1 MRLLIEAANATLGVV
16 DGVITPPH
24 GRFDVELRIP
34 DGELRPGLINAH
46 DHLHRNH
53 YGRLGAPPYA
63 NAYEWGRD
71 IHAREAERIAGG
83 RAVSRREALL
93 CGAWKNLRAGV
104 TTVVHH
110 DRWELEFDRG
120 FPIRV
125 VPLPSAHSVGLE
137 PEMESSL
144 AAQLGWGPFTIHL
157 AEGVDEG
164 SAEEVRELDRLGL
177 LLPSLL
183 AVHVVGADDDGVRRL
198 RRAGA
203 AIVWC
208 PTSNEFLFGTGR
220 TAPAPLLAE
229 GVDVLVGSDSL
240 LTAAGS
246 LLDELR
252 RAREIGA
259 VSDARLE
266 RAVGVT
272 AARRLGIA
280 TPSLGHG
287 VRAELVVLRRP
298 LLEAR
303 EDDVALVIA
312 NGALRVLD
320 PALAPAFGVSVEA
333 GRYVGS
339 GPSARW
345 LFDQDF
351 GVAVPPPSRAVGG
364 VYQRTAPVIS
374 RRTRL

>member
-1 MRLLIEAANATLGVV
+1 VRLLIEASNVALGVV
-16 DGVITPPH
+16 DGVITSPH
-24 GRFDVELRIP
+24 GGRFDVRVRIP

-46 DHLHRNH
+46 EHLHRNH

-71 IHAREAERIAGG
+71 IHGREQERIADG
-83 RAVSRREALL
+83 RALPRREALL
-93 CGAWKNLRAGV
+93 RGAWKNLRAGV

-110 DRWELEFDRG
+110 DRWEHDFEHG
-120 FPIRV
+120 FPLHV

-137 PEMESSL
+137 PEIETSL

-208 PTSNEFLFGTGR
+208 PTSNEFLFGAGR
-220 TAPAPLLAE
+220 TAPAPLLAP
-229 GVDVLVGSDSL
+229 GVDVLLGSDSL
-240 LTAAGS
+240 LTGAGS

-252 RAREIGA
+252 RAREIGMM
-259 VSDARLE
+259 SDARLE
-266 RAVGVT
+266 LAVGKT
-272 AARRLGIA
+272 AARRLGIH
-280 TPSLGHG
+280 TPSLDPG
-287 VRAELVVLRRP
+287 VRADLVVLRRP
-298 LLEAR
+298 LLDAR
-303 EDDVALVIA
+303 DEDVALVVA
-312 NGALRVLD
+312 GGALRVLD
-320 PALAPAFGVSVEA
+320 PALAPALGARAES
-333 GRYVGS
+333 GRFVGI
-339 GPSARW
+339 GASARW

-351 GVAVPPPSRAVGG
+351 GLSVPRRVAGLERAAV
-364 VYQRTAPVIS
+364 TS

>member
-1 MRLLIEAANATLGVV
+1 VRLLIEASNAALGLA
-16 DGVITPPH
+16 DGVITPPS
-24 GRFDVELRIP
+24 GRFDVALRIP

-71 IHAREAERIAGG
+71 IHARAEERIADG
-83 RAVSRREALL
+83 RALPRREALL

-110 DRWELEFDRG
+110 DRWEHDFEQG
-120 FPIRV
+120 FPLRV
-125 VPLPSAHSVGLE
+125 VPLPFAHSVGLE

-144 AAQLGWGPFTIHL
+144 AVQLGWGPFTIHL

-183 AVHVVGADDDGVRRL
+183 AVHVVGPDDDGIRRL

-208 PTSNEFLFGTGR
+208 PTSNEFLFGVGR

-240 LTAAGS
+240 LTGAGS
-246 LLDELR
+246 LLDDLR
-252 RAREIGA
+252 RAHEIGA
-259 VSDARLE
+259 VSDSRLE
-266 RAVGVT
+266 RAVGAT

-280 TPSLGHG
+280 TPSLDQG
-287 VRAELVVLRRP
+287 VRANVVVLRRP

-303 EDDVALVIA
+303 EDDVALVVA

-320 PALAPAFGVSVEA
+320 PALAPALGARVEA
-333 GRYVGS
+333 GRFVGS
-339 GPSARW
+339 GSSARW

-351 GVAVPPPSRAVGG
+351 GVSVPRG
-364 VYQRTAPVIS
+364 
-374 RRTRL
+374 

>member
-1 MRLLIEAANATLGVV
+1 VRLLIEAADAALGVV
-16 DGVITPPH
+16 DGVITPPR
-24 GRFDVELRIP
+24 GRFDVKLRIP

-46 DHLHRNH
+46 EHLHRNH

-71 IHAREAERIAGG
+71 IHARDEARIAAG
-83 RAVSRREALL
+83 RALPRREALL
-93 CGAWKNLRAGV
+93 RGAWKNLRAGV

-110 DRWELEFDRG
+110 DRWELDFEEA
-120 FPIRV
+120 FPLRV
-125 VPLPSAHSVGLE
+125 VPLPSAHSIGFE

-144 AAQLGWGPFTIHL
+144 AGQLGWGPFTIHL
-157 AEGVDEG
+157 AEGVDES

-220 TAPAPLLAE
+220 TAPASLLAE
-229 GVDVLVGSDSL
+229 GIDVLVGSDSL
-240 LTAAGS
+240 LTGAGS
-246 LLDELR
+246 LLDDLR
-252 RAREIGA
+252 RAHEIGA
-259 VSDARLE
+259 VSASRLE
-266 RAVGVT
+266 RSVGAT

-280 TPSLGHG
+280 MPSLDHG
-287 VRAELVVLRRP
+287 LRADLVVLRRP
-298 LLEAR
+298 LLEAG
-303 EDDVALVIA
+303 EDDVALVVA
-312 NGALRVLD
+312 KGVLRVLD
-320 PALAPAFGVSVEA
+320 PTLAPALGSRLDAGHLVVS
-333 GRYVGS
+333 GTC
-339 GPSARW
+339 ARW
-345 LFDQDF
+345 LFDQDV
-351 GVAVPPPSRAVGG
+351 GVGVSLPQRAAGF
-364 VYQRTAPVIS
+364 QRGAPVMS